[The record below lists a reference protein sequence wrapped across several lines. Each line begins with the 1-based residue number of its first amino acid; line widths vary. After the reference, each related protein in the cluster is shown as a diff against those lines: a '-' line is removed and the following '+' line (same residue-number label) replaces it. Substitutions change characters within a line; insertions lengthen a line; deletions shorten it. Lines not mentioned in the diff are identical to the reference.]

1 MHCRHCKNTKLFK
14 ILDLGS
20 SPASNAYLTA
30 DELLKDE
37 QLIPLRVLVCDKC
50 WLVQI
55 EDYALPNQLFNAE
68 YAYLSSTSA
77 SWVQHAKDYCE
88 KVIKELNLNN
98 QSMVVEI
105 ASNDGYLLTNF
116 QEKKIPNYGIEPTT
130 CTASISKEKGI
141 NVIEEFFGSVLAE
154 GLARQKKN
162 ADLIIA
168 NNVYAHVPD
177 INDFTLGLSK
187 LLKPNGVVTLE
198 FPHVLNLLKFNQFDT
213 IYHEHYSY
221 LSLYT
226 VIKIFESNGLR
237 VWNVEEIETHGGSL
251 RVYGCIES
259 ASWIKLPMVE
269 EVLEKEIQ
277 FGLRRVETYCNLQ
290 NQADKIKQEVVYF
303 LNEQFARGKKVI
315 AFGAAAK
322 GNTLLNFSNINSD
335 LVEYVCDNAILKQG
349 RYLPGSRIPIVSPL
363 KLKNDHPD
371 YILIFA
377 WNIKGEIK
385 ENIRSLTDNKKFKY
399 VSFIP
404 NMVIDD

>member
-37 QLIPLRVLVCDKC
+37 QLILLRVLVCEKC

-130 CTASISKEKGI
+130 STASISKEKGI

-251 RVYGCIES
+251 RVYGCMES
-259 ASWIKLPMVE
+259 ASWNKLPMVE
-269 EVLEKEIQ
+269 EVLEKETQ

-322 GNTLLNFSNINSD
+322 GNTLLNFSNINSG
-335 LVEYVCDNAILKQG
+335 LVEYVCDNATLKQG
-349 RYLPGSRIPIVSPL
+349 KYLPGSRIPIVSPF

-377 WNIKGEIK
+377 WNIKDEIK

-404 NMVIDD
+404 NKVIDD

>member
-1 MHCRHCKNTKLFK
+1 MHCRHCKNTQLFK

-37 QLIPLRVLVCDKC
+37 QLILLRVLVCDKC

-55 EDYALPNQLFNAE
+55 EDYALPNQLFDAE

-130 CTASISKEKGI
+130 STASISKEKGI

-154 GLARQKKN
+154 VLARQKKN

-226 VIKIFESNGLR
+226 VITIFESNGLR

-251 RVYGCIES
+251 RVYGCMES
-259 ASWIKLPMVE
+259 ASWNKLPMVE

-277 FGLRRVETYCNLQ
+277 FGLRKVETYCNLQ

-349 RYLPGSRIPIVSPL
+349 KYLPGSRIPIVSPF

-377 WNIKGEIK
+377 WNIKDEIK